1 MEFWEDK
8 EHRILKTEIFSK
20 LADDEAKA
28 ASKEKIKDKKGNEKQ
43 TNNYSQIRKFYDEI
57 MIHKTYLMLKPEKDR
72 SDIFKQRIPYIKMM
86 NAKLAYSNARGYI
99 GDKFHAML
107 KGCINSIEDIDDF
120 YAFSDFFE
128 AFIAFYR
135 QYNDK

>member
-72 SDIFKQRIPYIKMM
+72 PDIFKQRIPYIK
-86 NAKLAYSNARGYI
+86 
-99 GDKFHAML
+99 ML